1 MPFEYTPE
9 EIDELVI
16 NHRLALE
23 PSADRWYS
31 IPATDLLDKDK
42 SLDYLDKVASIF
54 EATTTV
60 ANASLFAKRYSFL
73 IIASSLYAMSRYD
86 KSLDYSIENCHIES
100 IHQGQ
105 AWLPKVRLTEWQ
117 ATRPGEGGR
126 NEWRDQVIR
135 NVFADNLSKAW
146 RAVSKSASVSKSV
159 LWENT
164 AIYVYW
170 LYENKFAE
178 GADAELKAR
187 IQADY
192 DYLRT
197 AAPAHLFGE
206 TRNPLAKFDSPK
218 VATKASNQP
227 IRIRKTCCFYY
238 QASDEPN
245 DYCPTCPK
253 IKHERVAIG

>member
-9 EIDELVI
+9 EIDELVKD
-16 NHRLALE
+16 HRLALA

-31 IPATDLLDKDK
+31 IPTTDLLDKDK
-42 SLDYLDKVASIF
+42 SLAYLDKVASIF
-54 EATTTV
+54 EATSNV

-73 IIASSLYAMSRYD
+73 IISSSLFAMSRYD
-86 KSLDYSIENCHIES
+86 KSLDYSIGNCHVES
-100 IHQGQ
+100 HHQGQ
-105 AWLPKVRLTEWQ
+105 AWLPKVRLTDWQ
-117 ATRPGEGGR
+117 VTRPEERGR

-146 RAVSKSASVSKSV
+146 RALSKSASISISV

-170 LYENKFAE
+170 LYENKFLE
-178 GADAELKAR
+178 GANAELKAQV
-187 IQADY
+187 QADY
-192 DYLRT
+192 DYLRS
-197 AAPAHLFGE
+197 AAPGHLFGE
-206 TRNPLAKFDSPK
+206 AKNPIAKFDSPK
-218 VATKASNQP
+218 VLTSASNEP
-227 IRIRKTCCFYY
+227 IRIRKTCCYYY

-253 IKHERVAIG
+253 LKHEAVSIG